1 MTQIMQDLVKILLL
15 PENIK
20 LSQICEMKKEKMEKS
35 RELEP
40 IARDLVKNVWENF
53 RLLKSSSSD
62 LSRASRKYGSEIL
75 CQTVLYLCGVE
86 LGMEL
91 SQQKW
96 SRNQISSQSSDSNEW
111 VTILTEILE
120 QESRIDTDL
129 NVLQALATAFSIEA
143 WKNLQPCWHNFV
155 KLSDKINLSES
166 VGLTRMLMIIALLG
180 CDAKRS
186 GIELLYY

>member
-15 PENIK
+15 PENIN
-20 LSQICEMKKEKMEKS
+20 LNQICEMKKERLEKS

-96 SRNQISSQSSDSNEW
+96 S
-111 VTILTEILE
+111 
-120 QESRIDTDL
+120 
-129 NVLQALATAFSIEA
+129 
-143 WKNLQPCWHNFV
+143 
-155 KLSDKINLSES
+155 
-166 VGLTRMLMIIALLG
+166 
-180 CDAKRS
+180 
-186 GIELLYY
+186 